1 VKESIQAF
9 DYAADI
15 CKAMKKGILLTTKS
29 QGKVNTMTIGWGMLG
44 IEWGKP
50 IFIAY
55 VRKSRHTRQL
65 LDETGEFTVNIPLEN
80 AEADVLKI
88 CGTRSGRDLDKIAHL
103 NLTLEESQ
111 VVNVPGIKE
120 FPITLECKVIYRR
133 EQEFSLI
140 SEDLLDRYYP
150 RHRTGT
156 APGSNRD
163 CHVVYYGEIVNAYQI
178 L

>member
-1 VKESIQAF
+1 MKHTIQPF

-15 CKAMKKGILLTTKS
+15 CNAMKKGILLTTAS
-29 QGKVNTMTIGWGMLG
+29 RGTVNTMTIGWGMLG

-55 VRKSRHTRQL
+55 VRQSRYTREL
-65 LDETGEFTVNIPLEN
+65 LDETGEFTVNIPLDHVDPN
-80 AEADVLKI
+80 IIKV
-88 CGTRSGRDLDKIAHL
+88 CGTRSGRDLDKIAQL
-103 NLTLEESQ
+103 NLTLENSE
-111 VVNVPGIKE
+111 VVSVPGIKE

-133 EQEFSLI
+133 EQDLSLI
-140 SEDLLDRYYP
+140 REDLRNRYYP
-150 RHRTGT
+150 QDVDGS

-163 CHVVYYGEIVNAYQI
+163 FHVVYYGEIVNAYQI